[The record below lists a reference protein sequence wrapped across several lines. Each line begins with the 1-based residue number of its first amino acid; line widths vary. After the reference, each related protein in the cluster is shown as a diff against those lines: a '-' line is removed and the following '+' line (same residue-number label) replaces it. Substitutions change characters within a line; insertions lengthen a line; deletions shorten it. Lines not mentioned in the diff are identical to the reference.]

1 MRPPLATPQQIA
13 AVVRDVE
20 TCRFPFA
27 GWHHDIHLVVTSW
40 YVERHGCEEATRRMR
55 ETVQRYNAHNGIE
68 VTRETGYH
76 ETLTVAWVRIVAGE
90 LGELDRDLALPA
102 RLQHVLDACADKYRL
117 RDHYSRDLI
126 MSWDARLGWV
136 EPDLAALP

>member
-20 TCRFPFA
+20 ACRFPFPD
-27 GWHHDIHLVVTSW
+27 WHHDIHLVVTSW
-40 YVERHGCEEATRRMR
+40 YVERHECEEATRRMR
-55 ETVQRYNAHNGIE
+55 ETVLRYNAHNGID

-76 ETLTVAWVRIVAGE
+76 ETLTVAWVRIIAAE
-90 LGELDRDLALPA
+90 LNGLDTSLALPA
-102 RLQHVLDACADKYRL
+102 RVRHVLEACADKYRL
-117 RDHYSRDLI
+117 RDHYSRERI

-136 EPDLAALP
+136 EPDLAPLP

>member
-1 MRPPLATPQQIA
+1 MRPPLETPEQIE

-20 TCRFPFA
+20 TCRFPFPD
-27 GWHHDIHLVVTSW
+27 WHHDIHLIVTSW
-40 YVERHGCEEATRRMR
+40 YVERHERDEATRRMR

-76 ETLTVAWVRIVAGE
+76 DTLTVTWVRIVS
-90 LGELDRDLALPA
+90 GELDGLEGDLALPA
-102 RLQHVLDACADKYRL
+102 RLQHVLEACADKYRL

-136 EPDLAALP
+136 EPDLEPLP